1 MFKWLFSIS
10 ITEEWNDLQELC
22 ERQNTDGMYKY
33 TPEVYKQF
41 IYALIVRMV
50 LSVVR
55 DGILI
60 AALIKLLLL

>member
-10 ITEEWNDLQELC
+10 ITEEWYDMQGLR

-33 TPEVYKQF
+33 KPEVYKSF
-41 IYALIVRMV
+41 IYARIVRMV